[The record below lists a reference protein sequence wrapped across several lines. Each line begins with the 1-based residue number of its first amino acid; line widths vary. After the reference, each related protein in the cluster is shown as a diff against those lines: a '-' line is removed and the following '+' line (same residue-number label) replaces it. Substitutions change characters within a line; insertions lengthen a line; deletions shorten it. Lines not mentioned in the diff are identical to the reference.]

1 MLAFVHELSMRRSFS
16 SIRRH
21 YCHNLTRHHQPSF
34 DAAPASLTRAATTV
48 MSDTP
53 ADLPSALPA
62 IRDPE
67 TSALLAR
74 ISHLESQ
81 LITTTAQLRAAL
93 NSTPEPS
100 PKSTKP
106 SKKPSRP
113 FQGSRFNTRLIAL
126 KIAYIGSHYNGYEH
140 ANNNITPKPTVEEV
154 LWKALRKTRLIFPE
168 IGQGCDDT
176 FDVVWDEK
184 KRYQRYITGNGREL
198 VGDEDRAKL
207 DVTWDGCE
215 YSKCGRTDRGVSA
228 FGQVV
233 GIRVRSNRPK
243 PKAQPEPEVEHVDEQ
258 VNGHLEDNQ
267 IADSPIPDLPSSPDL
282 TAPSASEVSFSDAD
296 ELPYIQLLNA
306 VLPLSMRILA
316 WCPHPGP
323 DFDAR
328 FSCRERRY
336 KYFFTNPAFLPTPG
350 PLGLTQAGGRSRR
363 AREGWLNIDKMRE
376 AAAKLVGS
384 HDYRNLC
391 KADPS
396 KQMSSCVRRIT
407 HAGIDEWS
415 APGAE
420 FSRNPHLTADGA
432 DGIQTMARQMGIGSF
447 VDEGPRVYTFSVH
460 GSAFLWHQVR
470 CMVAILFLVGQGL
483 EEPSI
488 IDELLDVKS
497 NPGKPNYEMADDS
510 PLVLW
515 ECMFDG
521 DDEVSAGGLK
531 WLYPGDSNSL
541 GASTAKHDGR
551 FGSGSLL
558 DSLWSQWRK
567 AKMDEIVAG
576 SLLDL
581 TLAQGDGTALLR
593 GGFRDPSTA
602 KQSQK
607 FFNGIEARVSGP
619 HHVLVM
625 HRPRLATL
633 EEQNERYRNGS
644 RGHTLRNSSQA
655 DIANGE

>member
-1 MLAFVHELSMRRSFS
+1 
-16 SIRRH
+16 
-21 YCHNLTRHHQPSF
+21 
-34 DAAPASLTRAATTV
+34 
-48 MSDTP
+48 MSDTSVDRPSTVPP
-53 ADLPSALPA
+53 ASDS
-62 IRDPE
+62 E
-67 TSALLAR
+67 TSNLLAR
-74 ISHLESQ
+74 ISYLESQ
-81 LITTTAQLRAAL
+81 LKTTTAQLRAAL
-93 NSTPEPS
+93 SSTPEPS
-100 PKSTKP
+100 PKSTRP
-106 SKKPSRP
+106 SKKPNRP

-126 KIAYIGSHYNGYEH
+126 KIAYIGSHFNGYEH
-140 ANNNITPKPTVEEV
+140 ANNNVTPKPTVEEV
-154 LWKALRKTRLIFPE
+154 LWKALRKTRLIFPG
-168 IGQGCDDT
+168 IGEGCDDT

-184 KRYQRYITGNGREL
+184 KRYQRYVTGENGREL
-198 VGDEDRAKL
+198 VGDEDRVKL
-207 DVTWDGCE
+207 NVTWEGCE

-228 FGQVV
+228 FGQVA

-243 PKAQPEPEVEHVDEQ
+243 AKAQPEPEPEHV
-258 VNGHLEDNQ
+258 NGYVEDSQ
-267 IADSPIPDLPSSPDL
+267 IADSPMPDLPSNLNL
-282 TAPSASEVSFSDAD
+282 TAPSPSEIPFSDAD

-306 VLPLSMRILA
+306 VLPPSMRVLA
-316 WCPHPGP
+316 WCPQPPP

-350 PLGLTQAGGRSRR
+350 PLGLVHPGSRSHRV
-363 AREGWLNIDKMRE
+363 REGWLDIDKMRE

-407 HAGIDEWS
+407 HAGVDEWS

-432 DGIQTMARQMGIGSF
+432 DGIKTMARQMGIGSF
-447 VDEGPRVYTFSVH
+447 VDEGPAIYTFSVH

-488 IDELLDVKS
+488 VDELLDVKT
-497 NPGKPNYEMADDS
+497 NPGKPNYEMAEDS

-521 DDEVSAGGLK
+521 DDGGSADGLK
-531 WLYPGDSNSL
+531 WVYPGDSNAL
-541 GASTAKHDGR
+541 GSSTAKHDGR

-558 DSLWSQWRK
+558 DSLWTQWRK
-567 AKMDEIVAG
+567 AKMDEILAG

-581 TLAQGDGTALLR
+581 TLAQGDGTSLLR
-593 GGFRDPSTA
+593 GGFRDPATA
-602 KQSQK
+602 KQSRK

-619 HHVLVM
+619 HHVPVM
-625 HRPRLATL
+625 QRLRLATL

-644 RGHTLRNSSQA
+644 RRHTLRTSTQA
-655 DIANGE
+655 DVANDE